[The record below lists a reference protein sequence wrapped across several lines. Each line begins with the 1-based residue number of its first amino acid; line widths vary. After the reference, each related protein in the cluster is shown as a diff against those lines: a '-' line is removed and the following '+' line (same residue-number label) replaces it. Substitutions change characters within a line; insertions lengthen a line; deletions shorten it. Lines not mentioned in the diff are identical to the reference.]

1 MELLLDDTRAG
12 SSPIPIEIDRNP
24 IQNGDFESSSEYPAI
39 VEAANKAVEAAS
51 RAETSANKAAEAVAN
66 IDSKLVDLENLKTQV
81 GNDTD
86 EPSTNG
92 SLCSRI
98 NQLQIDVAN
107 AGKIDVVK
115 VNGVPLEVVDKA
127 VNITIPA
134 ALITSV
140 SNEFTITSGRLDI
153 NKVNVNKLEQTADD
167 ILLLDSGTASN
178 IL

>member
-1 MELLLDDTRAG
+1 M
-12 SSPIPIEIDRNP
+12 
-24 IQNGDFESSSEYPAI
+24 
-39 VEAANKAVEAAS
+39 K
-51 RAETSANKAAEAVAN
+51 
-66 IDSKLVDLENLKTQV
+66 
-81 GNDTD
+81 TD
-86 EPSTNG
+86 EPSTDG

>member
-1 MELLLDDTRAG
+1 M
-12 SSPIPIEIDRNP
+12 
-24 IQNGDFESSSEYPAI
+24 
-39 VEAANKAVEAAS
+39 K
-51 RAETSANKAAEAVAN
+51 K
-66 IDSKLVDLENLKTQV
+66 QV

-86 EPSTNG
+86 EPSTDG

-98 NQLQIDVAN
+98 KQLQVDVAN